1 MNDNKR
7 WEGLRNQ
14 FFVKVQIVFFLIV
27 GLLLVY
33 FALWGVVRC
42 TGGTLTCYDCPNPFE
57 GRQCGKIIGM
67 DLLLY
72 GIACI
77 CWSLVIMKIRISD
90 PKNRNSY
97 ILYKAV
103 IIISVLAMALVVGW
117 VVVMIVS
124 SLISPQI
131 LG

>member
-1 MNDNKR
+1 MY
-7 WEGLRNQ
+7 L
-14 FFVKVQIVFFLIV
+14 
-27 GLLLVY
+27 
-33 FALWGVVRC
+33 ALWGVVRC

-57 GRQCGKIIGM
+57 GRQCEKIIDM

-77 CWSLVIMKIRISD
+77 CWPLVIMKIRILD

-103 IIISVLAMALVVGW
+103 IIISILAMALIVGW